1 MVCGICFLS
10 DFCYGRSDIEDYQK
24 PSKSMWV
31 FFLSWHLLYFRRWYS
46 VSNQHQ
52 EQWCNVLLTETET
65 GLLTYR
71 VFSAFIAELEL
82 GFAVS
87 ELKEFKDQTSLFILP
102 KRKWGSEKCSFFLKV
117 KIDTCARS

>member
-1 MVCGICFLS
+1 MMRNVFRHGGWYVCGGMVSVCRLLS
-10 DFCYGRSDIEDYQK
+10 CWFETLGFY
-24 PSKSMWV
+24 WV
-31 FFLSWHLLYFRRWYS
+31 K
-46 VSNQHQ
+46 
-52 EQWCNVLLTETET
+52 TET